1 MSLATCECHLPG
13 RFEVLGREGAHSTI
27 YVGRGGRKGWRLPCQ
42 AGCAELSFTQNS
54 QFVGGQVKPDEIK
67 ADSWSVG
74 SKPIGYVICVNPC
87 LNMGLA
93 WAWVDTH
100 DCCWLGSVEARVWTY
115 SVIYGLVMT
124 VGITVPFRWLGNTE
138 ADVDVVSVWQVLS

>member
-67 ADSWSVG
+67 PDSWSVG

-87 LNMGLA
+87 LNMTLA
-93 WAWVDTH
+93 WGLGGYPWLPCWDQLRLEYGPTAWSMAL
-100 DCCWLGSVEARVWTY
+100 WWPLGSLCPFD
-115 SVIYGLVMT
+115 GLETQKLTLM
-124 VGITVPFRWLGNTE
+124 
-138 ADVDVVSVWQVLS
+138 